1 MQLTPNKDSVITP
14 GLQVEA
20 AKAPLLKKAAD
31 KLLNDSKFS
40 SLRRE
45 MDAFRAENP
54 WVEDS
59 ALFFC
64 LIEYQVKTCPNNA
77 TAGQYLSISTQSFYV
92 AMLVVV

>member
-1 MQLTPNKDSVITP
+1 LQLTPNKDSVITL

-20 AKAPLLKKAAD
+20 ARAPLLRKAAD
-31 KLLNDSKFS
+31 KLLNESKFS

-64 LIEYQVKTCPNNA
+64 LIEYQVKTCATNA
-77 TAGQYLSISTQSFYV
+77 TANQYLSTSAQS
-92 AMLVVV
+92 

>member
-1 MQLTPNKDSVITP
+1 MQLLSNKDSVITP

-20 AKAPLLKKAAD
+20 AKAPLLRKAAD
-31 KLLNDSKFS
+31 RLLNESKFS

-64 LIEYQVKTCPNNA
+64 LIEYQVKTCPTNA
-77 TAGQYLSISTQSFYV
+77 KAGQNLSTSAQS
-92 AMLVVV
+92 

>member
-1 MQLTPNKDSVITP
+1 M
-14 GLQVEA
+14 EA
-20 AKAPLLKKAAD
+20 AKAPLLRKAAD
-31 KLLNDSKFS
+31 KLLNESKFG

-64 LIEYQVKTCPNNA
+64 LIEYQV
-77 TAGQYLSISTQSFYV
+77 
-92 AMLVVV
+92 

>member
-1 MQLTPNKDSVITP
+1 MITP

-20 AKAPLLKKAAD
+20 AKAPLLRKAAD
-31 KLLNDSKFS
+31 RLLNESKFS

-64 LIEYQVKTCPNNA
+64 LIEYQVDMSNQCQSWTKPVN
-77 TAGQYLSISTQSFYV
+77 IST
-92 AMLVVV
+92 VVT

>member
-1 MQLTPNKDSVITP
+1 MV
-14 GLQVEA
+14 QVEA
-20 AKAPLLKKAAD
+20 AKAPLLQKAAD

-64 LIEYQVKTCPNNA
+64 LIEYQVQGSASSCHGCSNS
-77 TAGQYLSISTQSFYV
+77 LSSLPV
-92 AMLVVV
+92 